1 MENASNA
8 LLMVAAVLIGVMII
22 SIGVYL
28 FSVFGDSTS
37 AIEKQIEQSQ
47 IAKFNSQFTKF
58 EGLENCTI
66 YDVVTTINLAQ
77 SNNKNYDYTSA
88 DISAYNSDWHTKNQI
103 INGQAPNYIYVGLKG
118 VDGSDNGLKQDITN
132 NTDLIKK
139 YSTTTSVDGVVPV
152 YFKCVNVSVNSI
164 TKKVQGII
172 FQRLN

>member
-28 FSVFGDSTS
+28 FSVFGDTTS
-37 AIEKQIEQSQ
+37 AIEDQIEQSQ
-47 IAKFNSQFTKF
+47 IAQFNSQFTKF

-77 SNNKNYDYTSA
+77 SNNKNYDYTSE
-88 DISAYNSDWHTKNQI
+88 DIASYNTDWQAKNQI
-103 INGQAPNYIYVGLKG
+103 INGKAPNYIYVGLKG
-118 VDGSDNGLKQDITN
+118 VDGSDNGLKQDLVN

-139 YSTTTSVDGVVPV
+139 YSTTTGADGVVPV
-152 YFKCVNVSVNSI
+152 YFKCVNVTVNSV
-164 TKKVQGII
+164 TRKVQSII
-172 FQRLN
+172 FQRIN

>member
-77 SNNKNYDYTSA
+77 
-88 DISAYNSDWHTKNQI
+88 
-103 INGQAPNYIYVGLKG
+103 
-118 VDGSDNGLKQDITN
+118 
-132 NTDLIKK
+132 
-139 YSTTTSVDGVVPV
+139 
-152 YFKCVNVSVNSI
+152 
-164 TKKVQGII
+164 
-172 FQRLN
+172 